1 MENKTQNYTPE
12 ILKIIRSNTSPGIMR
27 NKLEDYHENDLAE
40 VFPELTVKERVKL
53 CRILDLDM
61 LSDIFEHTDE
71 KEAAEYLGISYWLV
85 NQLVR
90 RKQIPCARV
99 GGRVLFRIKA
109 LDEYLSAKEEKSLN
123 K

>member
-1 MENKTQNYTPE
+1 MENTQDYQDYQDYRAE
-12 ILKIIRSNTSPGIMR
+12 ILGIVRSNASPGIMR

-71 KEAAEYLGISYWLV
+71 KEAAEYLNEIDV
-85 NQLVR
+85 
-90 RKQIPCARV
+90 K
-99 GGRVLFRIKA
+99 KA
-109 LDEYLSAKEEKSLN
+109 ALILSAMETDAVVDVLQMVPKRQKRIFLSN
-123 K
+123 

>member
-53 CRILDLDM
+53 CRCFADG
-61 LSDIFEHTDE
+61 SKRQKESFYRTD
-71 KEAAEYLGISYWLV
+71 G
-85 NQLVR
+85 
-90 RKQIPCARV
+90 
-99 GGRVLFRIKA
+99 
-109 LDEYLSAKEEKSLN
+109 
-123 K
+123 

>member
-53 CRILDLDM
+53 CRICFL
-61 LSDIFEHTDE
+61 I
-71 KEAAEYLGISYWLV
+71 
-85 NQLVR
+85 
-90 RKQIPCARV
+90 
-99 GGRVLFRIKA
+99 
-109 LDEYLSAKEEKSLN
+109 SLN
-123 K
+123 TPMKKKQQNI